1 MKISSCIMFILAFV
15 LAACGPRVIYK
26 DRVETVSVPVLQPCV
41 SGPRPDP
48 VKTLR
53 EKYPDWYEKSP
64 KQQAELL
71 AMQIIEHANHSVT
84 LNAATSAC
92 P

>member
-1 MKISSCIMFILAFV
+1 MRLSLLLLA
-15 LAACGPRVIYK
+15 LLLSACGPRVIYK
-26 DRVETVSVPVLQPCV
+26 DRVQTVSVPVSTPCV
-41 SGPRPDP
+41 SGTRPEP
-48 VKTLR
+48 VKPLK

-64 KQQAELL
+64 KQQAELF
-71 AMQIIEHANHSVT
+71 AMHAIEQANYALS